1 MRRRLFDILSG
12 ILIGAILFAGPALAA
27 SGVTAVPSS
36 QPIYVD
42 GRLVQMEAYNINGNN
57 YVKLRD
63 IAALVDFGVI
73 WNSTT
78 RSVEIQT
85 DEGYTGPE
93 IPAEQPDH
101 TALPG
106 SSDDGDLYN
115 IRVEIVD
122 LTNALRREHG
132 LPTLAMD
139 DDLMAAAQVRAEE
152 AAANLAYR
160 HTRPDGSSFKTVL
173 QYDGLMHAGE
183 NLGMK
188 DDSLAGIPER
198 LAEIQVEAWAA
209 SEGHKENI
217 MQPDYNSIG
226 TGIAQDKYGMYYLV
240 QLFAGGNYSITGIDD
255 PILP

>member
-1 MRRRLFDILSG
+1 MKRNSASKF
-12 ILIGAILFAGPALAA
+12 FAGMLFGAVLFGGGTAYAA
-27 SGVTAVPSS
+27 GVIASPSTHHVTVDDVPVS
-36 QPIYVD
+36 VA
-42 GRLVQMEAYNINGNN
+42 AYTIGGSN
-57 YVKLRD
+57 YFKLRD
-63 IAALVDFGVI
+63 IAAHVDFGVI
-73 WNSTT
+73 WNSDT
-78 RSVEIQT
+78 RTVEIRT
-85 DEGYTGPE
+85 DENYVE
-93 IPAEQPDH
+93 DAELPSAQETTPD
-101 TALPG
+101 TDN
-106 SSDDGDLYN
+106 SNFYSE
-115 IRVEIVD
+115 RKEIVD
-122 LTNALRREHG
+122 LTNAFRAEHG
-132 LPTLAMD
+132 LPALTMD

-188 DDSLAGIPER
+188 DESLAGIPER

-217 MQPDYNSIG
+217 MQPDYSSIG

-240 QLFAGGNYSITGIDD
+240 QLFAGGNYNLTGVDD